1 MNDTLIQKIQSTQRC
16 IQRARD
22 IYRKHQNHFLHDH
35 DAQDAAVLNL
45 IRSCELAIDMANYI
59 IKRDKL
65 GIPASSAESL
75 ELFARSNKI
84 NHELA
89 QKLKQMVGFRN
100 IAVHEY
106 QEIYFNRVIG
116 IIEHD
121 LDDLIAYRSGYGAKQ
136 IAPKL
141 SLIPGS

>member
-16 IQRARD
+16 IQRARE
-22 IYRKHQNHFLHDH
+22 IYRKHQNRFLQDL

-65 GIPASSAESL
+65 GIPTSSAESF
-75 ELFARSNKI
+75 ELLARSNTI
-84 NHELA
+84 NYELA
-89 QKLKQMVGFRN
+89 QRLKQMVGFRN
-100 IAVHEY
+100 LAVHEY
-106 QEIYFNRVIG
+106 REIDFNRVAE

-121 LDDLIAYRSGYGAKQ
+121 LNDLVVFMDRIMA
-136 IAPKL
+136 L
-141 SLIPGS
+141 SE

>member
-16 IQRARD
+16 IKRARE
-22 IYRKHQNHFLHDH
+22 IYRKHRPLFLHDH

-65 GIPASSAESL
+65 GIPSSSAESF
-75 ELFARSNKI
+75 ELLARNNAI

-89 QKLKQMVGFRN
+89 QRLKQMVGFRN
-100 IAVHEY
+100 LAVHQY
-106 QEIYFNRVIG
+106 QQIDFNRVIN
-116 IIEHD
+116 IIEYD
-121 LDDLIAYRSGYGAKQ
+121 LDDLVAFMDQIMTISG
-136 IAPKL
+136 
-141 SLIPGS
+141 